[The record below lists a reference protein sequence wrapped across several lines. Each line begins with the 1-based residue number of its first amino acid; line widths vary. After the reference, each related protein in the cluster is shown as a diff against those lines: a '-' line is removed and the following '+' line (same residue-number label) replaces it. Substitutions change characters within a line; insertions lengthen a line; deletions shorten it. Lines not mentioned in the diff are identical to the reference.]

1 MIKDIPIIPYMF
13 GTWLYFNIPNIVT
26 AVIVKPP
33 YVAYVKP
40 TGIVIIAFARKKIQ
54 RTIVTIHIVVG
65 TRFVNPLVV
74 FKKPFEVIPNITA
87 NKRYIY
93 PKIFVIAYL

>member
-1 MIKDIPIIPYMF
+1 MPIIPYMF
-13 GTWLYFNIPNIVT
+13 GIWLYFNIPNIVT
-26 AVIVKPP
+26 AVMVSPP

-74 FKKPFEVIPNITA
+74 FKKPLEVIPNITA

-93 PKIFVIAYL
+93 PIKFVIAYL